1 MMGAMGTATSSVTPS
16 GSFEKGSTGA
26 AIEEWAKNV
35 EAAGKNVENSAQQN
49 GAPSSA
55 AIGALIGAVA
65 AGGKGVDAL
74 PTEQMKTF
82 LPETLGGLPRTNV
95 AASRNA
101 AMGFQ
106 VAEASADYAD
116 ASGKSLR
123 LEVNDAGGAK
133 GVFALANWAGVEQE
147 REWQGGYEK
156 TYRADGRM
164 IHERWDSS
172 SGSGEYSLVVGDR
185 FSVELSGSAA
195 SMDELKA
202 AMTSGV
208 NLAAL
213 ETVARD
219 AKPAS

>member
-1 MMGAMGTATSSVTPS
+1 M
-16 GSFEKGSTGA
+16 
-26 AIEEWAKNV
+26 
-35 EAAGKNVENSAQQN
+35 
-49 GAPSSA
+49 
-55 AIGALIGAVA
+55 
-65 AGGKGVDAL
+65 DAL
-74 PTEQMKTF
+74 PTDQMKTF
-82 LPETLGGLPRTNV
+82 LPETLGGLPRTSV

-133 GVFALANWAGVEQE
+133 GVFALANWAGVEEE

-164 IHERWDSS
+164 IHERWDSG

-208 NLAAL
+208 NLAGL
-213 ETVARD
+213 ETIARE
-219 AKPAS
+219 AKPAG